1 VAAGSGEPRLED
13 TLRGRVVIV
22 GVGNVLRGDDALGPL
37 LVQKLERRLGLP
49 CIDAGSTPENHLG
62 RVVREDPDTVLLV
75 DAVELGLRPGAHAL
89 LQAGQLEERG
99 LSTHDVSL
107 RLCLEELGRRIRGKV
122 FLLGVQP
129 LRLAFGQRMSR
140 AIRRAVRLLERRI
153 CAALSAGR
161 ME

>member
-1 VAAGSGEPRLED
+1 MAGRHGEPGGLED
-13 TLRGRVVIV
+13 VLRGKVVIM

-49 CIDAGSTPENHLG
+49 CIDAGSAPENHLG

-75 DAVELGLRPGAHAL
+75 DAVELGLRPGAHAI
-89 LQAGQLEERG
+89 LQPGELEERG

-107 RLCLEELGRRIRGKV
+107 RLCLEELGRRIRGQV

-129 LRLAFGQRMSR
+129 ERLAFGERMSR
-140 AIRRAVRLLERRI
+140 SIRRTLRILETRI
-153 CAALSAGR
+153 CAALS
-161 ME
+161 